1 MRFYARLRVC
11 FIALFDGHLIAFF
24 IKIDVLRRCRS
35 GIVLMIRAG
44 SSVVSVG
51 CGGGGPLDV
60 CRVRYCL
67 FFIGGDFSKSA

>member
-1 MRFYARLRVC
+1 
-11 FIALFDGHLIAFF
+11 
-24 IKIDVLRRCRS
+24 
-35 GIVLMIRAG
+35 MIRAG

-67 FFIGGDFSKSA
+67 FLLGVIFQKVREKCVKSA